1 MQELL
6 TDVVLGK
13 VLTVYEYAEIA
24 NLRVVLLVYL
34 FKRDE
39 TELETAQKIVF
50 EEQIIVRHLN
60 DRERRRDH
68 QGLLAV
74 NDERK

>member
-6 TDVVLGK
+6 TDVVLWE

-60 DRERRRDH
+60 DRERRRDY
-68 QGLLAV
+68 QGLLAM

>member
-6 TDVVLGK
+6 TDVVLWE

-39 TELETAQKIVF
+39 TELETAQKIVL
-50 EEQIIVRHLN
+50 EE
-60 DRERRRDH
+60 
-68 QGLLAV
+68 
-74 NDERK
+74 